1 MWTSPQ
7 NNAVTVTCLN
17 HTSLHSWNP
26 GLSELEISPEKAID
40 LITLVRPREESHLPR
55 VTQRAAEPGWA
66 PKSLVPDNNLFFFFF
81 VLGSPASLGY
91 PPKFSF
97 LGLPFTT

>member
-7 NNAVTVTCLN
+7 DNAVTVTCLN

-66 PKSLVPDNNLFFFFF
+66 PKSLVPDNNLFFFF